1 MREYARAIYDLL
13 PQHEGY
19 SFEAIDAAAPMAHM
33 VQKNPQFVSDQGKT
47 FMGMPV
53 PVKMA

>member
-19 SFEAIDAAAPMAHM
+19 SFEDIDAAAPMAHM

-47 FMGMPV
+47 IMGMPV